1 MHDAG
6 GGLRA
11 RRADKT
17 HNRVTVYSRIEGIKK
32 EGKTME
38 QEEFI
43 KGMKKLNE
51 AIEDFLDMVGDEEK
65 PAEEEVEVAEE
76 EEV

>member
-1 MHDAG
+1 
-6 GGLRA
+6 
-11 RRADKT
+11 
-17 HNRVTVYSRIEGIKK
+17 
-32 EGKTME
+32 ME

-51 AIEDFLDMVGDEEK
+51 AIEDFLDMVSDEEQ
-65 PAEEEVEVAEE
+65 PVEEEVEEAEE

>member
-1 MHDAG
+1 
-6 GGLRA
+6 
-11 RRADKT
+11 
-17 HNRVTVYSRIEGIKK
+17 
-32 EGKTME
+32 ME

-51 AIEDFLDMVGDEEK
+51 AIEDFLEMTEVEEQ
-65 PAEEEVEVAEE
+65 PAEEEEVEVAEE

>member
-1 MHDAG
+1 
-6 GGLRA
+6 
-11 RRADKT
+11 
-17 HNRVTVYSRIEGIKK
+17 
-32 EGKTME
+32 ME

-51 AIEDFLDMVGDEEK
+51 AIEDFLDMVSDEEQ

>member
-1 MHDAG
+1 
-6 GGLRA
+6 
-11 RRADKT
+11 
-17 HNRVTVYSRIEGIKK
+17 
-32 EGKTME
+32 ME

-43 KGMKKLNE
+43 KGMKNLNE
-51 AIEDFLDMVGDEEK
+51 AIEDFLEMTEVEEK

>member
-1 MHDAG
+1 
-6 GGLRA
+6 
-11 RRADKT
+11 
-17 HNRVTVYSRIEGIKK
+17 
-32 EGKTME
+32 ME

-51 AIEDFLDMVGDEEK
+51 AIEDFLDMVNDEEQ
-65 PAEEEVEVAEE
+65 PVEEEVEVAEE

>member
-1 MHDAG
+1 
-6 GGLRA
+6 
-11 RRADKT
+11 
-17 HNRVTVYSRIEGIKK
+17 
-32 EGKTME
+32 ME

-51 AIEDFLDMVGDEEK
+51 AIEDFLEMVSDEEQ
-65 PAEEEVEVAEE
+65 PVEEEVEVAEE

>member
-1 MHDAG
+1 
-6 GGLRA
+6 
-11 RRADKT
+11 
-17 HNRVTVYSRIEGIKK
+17 
-32 EGKTME
+32 ME

-51 AIEDFLDMVGDEEK
+51 AIEDFLEMTEVEEQPMEK
-65 PAEEEVEVAEE
+65 EEVKVAEE

>member
-1 MHDAG
+1 
-6 GGLRA
+6 
-11 RRADKT
+11 
-17 HNRVTVYSRIEGIKK
+17 
-32 EGKTME
+32 ME

-51 AIEDFLDMVGDEEK
+51 AIEDFLDMTEVEEK
-65 PAEEEVEVAEE
+65 PVEEEVEVAEE

>member
-1 MHDAG
+1 
-6 GGLRA
+6 
-11 RRADKT
+11 
-17 HNRVTVYSRIEGIKK
+17 
-32 EGKTME
+32 ME

-51 AIEDFLDMVGDEEK
+51 AIEDFLDMVGDEEQ
-65 PAEEEVEVAEE
+65 PVEEEVEVAEE

>member
-1 MHDAG
+1 
-6 GGLRA
+6 
-11 RRADKT
+11 
-17 HNRVTVYSRIEGIKK
+17 
-32 EGKTME
+32 ME

-51 AIEDFLDMVGDEEK
+51 AIEDFLEMTEVEEQ

>member
-1 MHDAG
+1 
-6 GGLRA
+6 
-11 RRADKT
+11 
-17 HNRVTVYSRIEGIKK
+17 
-32 EGKTME
+32 ME

-51 AIEDFLDMVGDEEK
+51 AIEDFLEMTEVEK
-65 PAEEEVEVAEE
+65 QPAEEVEVAEE

>member
-1 MHDAG
+1 
-6 GGLRA
+6 
-11 RRADKT
+11 
-17 HNRVTVYSRIEGIKK
+17 
-32 EGKTME
+32 ME

-51 AIEDFLDMVGDEEK
+51 AIEDFLEMAGDEEQ
-65 PAEEEVEVAEE
+65 PVEEEVEVAEE

>member
-1 MHDAG
+1 
-6 GGLRA
+6 
-11 RRADKT
+11 
-17 HNRVTVYSRIEGIKK
+17 
-32 EGKTME
+32 ME

-51 AIEDFLDMVGDEEK
+51 AIEDFLEMAEDSEEQ

>member
-1 MHDAG
+1 
-6 GGLRA
+6 
-11 RRADKT
+11 
-17 HNRVTVYSRIEGIKK
+17 
-32 EGKTME
+32 ME

-51 AIEDFLDMVGDEEK
+51 AIEDFLDMVSDEEQPVK
-65 PAEEEVEVAEE
+65 EEVEVAEE

>member
-1 MHDAG
+1 
-6 GGLRA
+6 
-11 RRADKT
+11 
-17 HNRVTVYSRIEGIKK
+17 
-32 EGKTME
+32 ME

-51 AIEDFLDMVGDEEK
+51 AIEDFLEMTDVEEK
-65 PAEEEVEVAEE
+65 PVEEEVEVAEE

>member
-1 MHDAG
+1 
-6 GGLRA
+6 
-11 RRADKT
+11 
-17 HNRVTVYSRIEGIKK
+17 
-32 EGKTME
+32 ME

-51 AIEDFLDMVGDEEK
+51 AIEDFLEMTEVEEK

>member
-1 MHDAG
+1 
-6 GGLRA
+6 
-11 RRADKT
+11 
-17 HNRVTVYSRIEGIKK
+17 
-32 EGKTME
+32 ME

-51 AIEDFLDMVGDEEK
+51 AIEDFLEMTEVEEQ
-65 PAEEEVEVAEE
+65 PVEEEEVEVAEE

>member
-1 MHDAG
+1 
-6 GGLRA
+6 
-11 RRADKT
+11 
-17 HNRVTVYSRIEGIKK
+17 
-32 EGKTME
+32 ME

-51 AIEDFLDMVGDEEK
+51 AIEDFLEMTEVEEQ
-65 PAEEEVEVAEE
+65 PEEEEVEVDEE

>member
-1 MHDAG
+1 
-6 GGLRA
+6 
-11 RRADKT
+11 
-17 HNRVTVYSRIEGIKK
+17 
-32 EGKTME
+32 ME

-51 AIEDFLDMVGDEEK
+51 AIEGFLDMASDEEQ
-65 PAEEEVEVAEE
+65 PVEEEVEVAEE

>member
-1 MHDAG
+1 MQ
-6 GGLRA
+6 
-11 RRADKT
+11 
-17 HNRVTVYSRIEGIKK
+17 
-32 EGKTME
+32 

-51 AIEDFLDMVGDEEK
+51 AIEDFLDMVSDEEQ
-65 PAEEEVEVAEE
+65 PVEEEVEVDEE

>member
-1 MHDAG
+1 
-6 GGLRA
+6 
-11 RRADKT
+11 
-17 HNRVTVYSRIEGIKK
+17 
-32 EGKTME
+32 ME

-51 AIEDFLDMVGDEEK
+51 AIEDFLEMTEVEDQ

>member
-1 MHDAG
+1 
-6 GGLRA
+6 
-11 RRADKT
+11 
-17 HNRVTVYSRIEGIKK
+17 
-32 EGKTME
+32 ME

-51 AIEDFLDMVGDEEK
+51 AIEDFLDMVSDEEK
-65 PAEEEVEVAEE
+65 PVEEEVEVAEE

>member
-1 MHDAG
+1 
-6 GGLRA
+6 
-11 RRADKT
+11 
-17 HNRVTVYSRIEGIKK
+17 
-32 EGKTME
+32 ME

-51 AIEDFLDMVGDEEK
+51 AIEDFLEMTEVEEQ
-65 PAEEEVEVAEE
+65 PVEEEVEVAEE

>member
-1 MHDAG
+1 
-6 GGLRA
+6 
-11 RRADKT
+11 
-17 HNRVTVYSRIEGIKK
+17 
-32 EGKTME
+32 ME

-51 AIEDFLDMVGDEEK
+51 AIEDFLDMTEVEEK

>member
-1 MHDAG
+1 
-6 GGLRA
+6 
-11 RRADKT
+11 
-17 HNRVTVYSRIEGIKK
+17 
-32 EGKTME
+32 ME

-51 AIEDFLDMVGDEEK
+51 AIEDFLEMTEVEEQ
-65 PAEEEVEVAEE
+65 PVEEVKVAEE

>member
-1 MHDAG
+1 
-6 GGLRA
+6 
-11 RRADKT
+11 
-17 HNRVTVYSRIEGIKK
+17 
-32 EGKTME
+32 ME

-51 AIEDFLDMVGDEEK
+51 AIEDFLEMTEVEEH
-65 PAEEEVEVAEE
+65 PVEEEVEVAEE

>member
-1 MHDAG
+1 
-6 GGLRA
+6 
-11 RRADKT
+11 
-17 HNRVTVYSRIEGIKK
+17 VYSRREGIKK

-51 AIEDFLDMVGDEEK
+51 AIEDFLEMTEVEEK

>member
-1 MHDAG
+1 
-6 GGLRA
+6 
-11 RRADKT
+11 
-17 HNRVTVYSRIEGIKK
+17 
-32 EGKTME
+32 ME

-51 AIEDFLDMVGDEEK
+51 AIEDFLEMTEVEEK
-65 PAEEEVEVAEE
+65 PAEEKVEVAKE